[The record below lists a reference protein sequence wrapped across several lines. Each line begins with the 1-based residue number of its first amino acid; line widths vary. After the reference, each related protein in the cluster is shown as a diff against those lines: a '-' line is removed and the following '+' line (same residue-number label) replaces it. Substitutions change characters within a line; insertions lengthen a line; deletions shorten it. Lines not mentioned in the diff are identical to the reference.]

1 MEAWA
6 KAGPLSLPSVAGAK
20 LLRDLTS
27 DFQDVSVLRFTSH
40 IPFFG
45 LLYCDMERR
54 LAAILAADVVGYSRL
69 MGANE
74 SGTLAA
80 LDSLRTDFINPKI
93 SQHQGRIVK
102 LTGDGMLVEFP
113 SVVNAVACA
122 TELQR
127 SLRHRN
133 ADASQDHRIEF
144 RIGVNVGDVI
154 AQGEDIFGD
163 GVNVAARLESV
174 APVGGIAVSQS
185 VRDHIGKRLDLVFE
199 DLGERQLKNIE
210 RPIRVYSISLDQP
223 SPNEAANAVPA
234 PHGPRPSI
242 AVLPFV
248 NMSGDPEQEYFSDGI
263 TEDIITDLSKVSGLF
278 VVARNTAFTYKGKHV
293 DVQEAAKR
301 LGVNFI
307 LEGSVRKAGARV
319 RVTGQ
324 LINGK
329 DSGHI
334 WADRYDR
341 DLTDIFA
348 IQDEITHAI
357 VEQLK
362 VKLLPQEKKSIAQ
375 APTDNI
381 EAYTFY
387 LRGRQFMQRHSKSNY
402 QLARRMF
409 ANAVEL
415 DPLYARAYAGI
426 ADCDS
431 FLFLHYHLEAGIDTI
446 LATAGKALTLDDQ
459 LAEAHASRGLALSLG
474 QRYEEATAEFER
486 AIALDPNSFE
496 AHYFYGRACVTQG
509 RLDRA
514 ATLFERAAE
523 NKPDDYQ
530 SLCLLIAV
538 YRSLGRL
545 GDSETAARRGIERA
559 KNELTLHPENAR
571 AAYLGANALV
581 TLGDKDRAR
590 EWASRALA
598 IDPDD
603 VLTQY
608 NVVCVYSLLGDIER
622 AFDLLDRLLPN
633 AGHELKHGWIKHD
646 SDLDP
651 LRNHPRYQKILEL
664 VGK

>member
-1 MEAWA
+1 
-6 KAGPLSLPSVAGAK
+6 
-20 LLRDLTS
+20 
-27 DFQDVSVLRFTSH
+27 
-40 IPFFG
+40 
-45 LLYCDMERR
+45 MERR
-54 LAAILAADVVGYSRL
+54 LTAILAADVVGFSRL

-74 SGTLAA
+74 SRTLSALGT
-80 LDSLRTDFINPKI
+80 LRTDFIDPKI
-93 SQHQGRIVK
+93 SEHQGRIVK
-102 LTGDGMLVEFP
+102 LTGDGMLIEFP

-127 SLRHRN
+127 GIRDRN
-133 ADASQDHRIEF
+133 AKVLPAQRIEF

-154 AQGEDIFGD
+154 VQGEDILGD
-163 GVNVAARLESV
+163 GVNVAARLESI
-174 APVGGIAVSQS
+174 APVGGISVSQS
-185 VRDHIGKRLDLVFE
+185 VRDHIGKRLDLIFE
-199 DLGERQLKNIE
+199 DMGERQLKNIE
-210 RPIRVYSISLDQP
+210 KPIRVYNVSLDTPSSRQTDSAVGTQP
-223 SPNEAANAVPA
+223 EQK
-234 PHGPRPSI
+234 PSI
-242 AVLPFV
+242 AVLPFI

-263 TEDIITDLSKVSGLF
+263 TEDIITDLSKVSGLS
-278 VVARNTAFTYKGKHV
+278 VVARNTAFTYKGKAV
-293 DVQEAAKR
+293 KVPEVAKE
-301 LGVNFI
+301 LGVDFVV
-307 LEGSVRKAGARV
+307 EGSVRKAGSRV

-329 DSGHI
+329 DDRHV

-341 DLTDIFA
+341 DLIDIFA

-387 LRGRQFMQRHSKSNY
+387 LRGRQFMQRHSKANY

-409 ANAVEL
+409 AKAVEL

-431 FLFLHYHLEAGIDTI
+431 FLFLHYHLETGIDGI
-446 LATAGKALTLDDQ
+446 LATSAKALDLDDK

-474 QRYEEATAEFER
+474 KRYEEATSEFER

-509 RLDRA
+509 KLERA

-530 SLCLLIAV
+530 SVCLLIPT
-538 YRSLGRL
+538 YRALGRPH
-545 GDSETAARRGIERA
+545 DSENAARKGVERA
-559 KNELTLHPENAR
+559 KVELTLHPENAR

-581 TLGDKDRAR
+581 VLGETVRAR
-590 EWASRALA
+590 EWASRALS

-608 NVVCVYSLLGDIER
+608 NVVCVYSLLGDIDE
-622 AFDLLDRLLPN
+622 AFDSLERLLPY
-633 AGHELKHGWIKHD
+633 AGHELKHGWIKND

-651 LRNHPRYQKILEL
+651 LRSHPRYQKVLEIIEPN
-664 VGK
+664 